1 MGRLHKSVRVLLGGS
16 GGQGVLTFGRVM
28 AYAGMNAG
36 MEVSCLPSYTAEM
49 RGGYV
54 HCTVVLSRNRG
65 PFSPVV
71 SRADVGVF
79 MNEKAYAMLA
89 ASVVPQGV
97 LILNSSLVTPPSG
110 RSTTLAVPASALAE
124 ELGSPRAANM
134 FLAGMLGW
142 VLTRYG
148 LFISQEHLAG
158 GIAQV
163 VAGAAERELSCR
175 AVAVG
180 WEKAQEQWKE

>member
-1 MGRLHKSVRVLLGGS
+1 MEKRQNTAKILIGGS
-16 GGQGVLTFGRVM
+16 GGQGVLTLGKVT
-28 AYAGMNAG
+28 AHAGMNAG
-36 MEVSCLPSYTAEM
+36 LEVSCLPSYTAEM

-54 HCTVVLSRNRG
+54 YCSVVLSKNRG
-65 PFSPVV
+65 PFSPVI
-71 SRADVGVF
+71 SRADIGVF

-89 ASVVPQGV
+89 SSVVPQGV
-97 LILNSSLVTPPSG
+97 LILNSSFVAPPSG
-110 RSTTLAVPASALAE
+110 RGVALALPASALAE

-142 VLTRYG
+142 ALARCG
-148 LFISQEHLAG
+148 LPISQEHLAG

-163 VAGAAERELSCR
+163 FSGEAEQEVSCR
-175 AVAVG
+175 AAALG